1 VEPGST
7 ILLGTIMF
15 QSRRPPGARYR
26 DLRNRLRRLEAIYD
40 DSIKLDRVIATGRYY
55 KLAVAT
61 ARAYEQIEKEFSWQK
76 MFGHAAGEP
85 PPAAAPLGGLDK
97 RGKN

>member
-1 VEPGST
+1 
-7 ILLGTIMF
+7 MF

-26 DLRNRLRRLEAIYD
+26 DLRNRLRKLEAIYD

-76 MFGHAAGEP
+76 MFGGMPGGDP
-85 PPAAAPLGGLDK
+85 PPAKSPPPHLDRRK
-97 RGKN
+97 R

>member
-1 VEPGST
+1 
-7 ILLGTIMF
+7 MF

-26 DLRNRLRRLEAIYD
+26 DLRNRLRKLEAIYD

-61 ARAYEQIEKEFSWQK
+61 ARAYEQIEKEFSWNR
-76 MFGHAAGEP
+76 MFGG
-85 PPAAAPLGGLDK
+85 APGGDAPSGNVTSLHPDRRRK
-97 RGKN
+97 

>member
-1 VEPGST
+1 
-7 ILLGTIMF
+7 MF

-26 DLRNRLRRLEAIYD
+26 DLRNRLRKLEAIYD

-76 MFGHAAGEP
+76 MFSGAPGGDP
-85 PPAAAPLGGLDK
+85 PPAKSPPSHLDRRRK
-97 RGKN
+97 